1 MAGGAWLLLLAVAVV
16 WGHHLLPGGSLNVH
30 APPFQGHYRFTL
42 RPLVPGLLVAA
53 PAVVLLPVA
62 ARQLGWRTL
71 LVVAAATAA
80 AWSVAL
86 AVWDGHAS
94 LGGPL
99 GRSHEYLPAVAR
111 VGDDPLGFLSG
122 FADAVAHRRL
132 PVHVNG
138 HPPLMLLVFWAWDR
152 LGLSGPAWAGALV
165 IAVGAS
171 AVAAVLVTVRALGDE
186 PAARRAMPFLVL
198 APFAITVATSADA
211 FFLGIGAWACAAL
224 AVGLARR
231 SWLLLAAA
239 GLLAGLLPYL
249 SYGLLPYGAVLAA
262 VGWLGVRRHGWPTA
276 RSARWPVLALA
287 AGVAGLA
294 VAPVAF
300 TLAGFSWFEGAAA
313 THRAWV
319 LGKGD
324 DRPYLY
330 SLLADVAVL
339 GVLVGPATALA
350 ATRRQPPVTAL
361 LAAASAVALLVL
373 AVSGVTRL
381 EVERIWLPFAPWLVL
396 LTAALPGRTRSW
408 LVLNAACAIAFQLLV
423 RDVW

>member
-1 MAGGAWLLLLAVAVV
+1 VRAGRLVDGRYALAGAGWLVLLGIAIV
-16 WGHHLLPGGSLNVH
+16 WGHRLLPGGALNVH
-30 APPFQGHYRFTL
+30 APPFQGRYRLTL
-42 RPLVPGLLVAA
+42 RPLVPGLLVAV
-53 PAVVLLPVA
+53 PAAV
-62 ARQLGWRTL
+62 
-71 LVVAAATAA
+71 
-80 AWSVAL
+80 WSVAL
-86 AVWDGHAS
+86 AVWDGHRS

-138 HPPLMLLVFWAWDR
+138 HPPLMVLVFWAWDR
-152 LGLSGPAWAGALV
+152 IGLAGPTWAGMLV

-171 AVAAVLVTVRALGDE
+171 SVPAVLVTVRSLGDE
-186 PAARRAMPFLVL
+186 AAARRATPFLVL
-198 APFAITVATSADA
+198 APFAITVATSADS
-211 FFLGIGAWACAAL
+211 FFLGVGAWACAAL
-224 AVGLARR
+224 AVGLARH
-231 SWLLLAAA
+231 SWPMLAVA

-262 VGWLGVRRHGWPTA
+262 VGWLGVRTHGWPTRASA
-276 RSARWPVLALA
+276 RSGLLPGLAL
-287 AGVAGLA
+287 VAGLA
-294 VAPVAF
+294 VAPLAF

-313 THRAWV
+313 THRAWQ

-330 SLLADVAVL
+330 SLLADIAVL
-339 GVLVGPATALA
+339 GVLVGPATAVG
-350 ATRRQPPVTAL
+350 ATRRQPPVIAL
-361 LAAASAVALLVL
+361 LAGASAVALLTL

-381 EVERIWLPFAPWLVL
+381 EVERIWLPLAPWLVL
-396 LTAALPGRTRSW
+396 LTAALPGRARGW
-408 LVLNAACAIAFQLLV
+408 LALNVACAIAFQVLV